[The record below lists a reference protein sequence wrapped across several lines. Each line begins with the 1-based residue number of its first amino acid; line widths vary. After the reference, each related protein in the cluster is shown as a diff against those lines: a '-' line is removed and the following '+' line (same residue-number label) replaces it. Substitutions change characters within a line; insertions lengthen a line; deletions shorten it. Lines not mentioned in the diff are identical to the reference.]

1 MINPRKLKKKVQ
13 AYEKFRDITKSIQL
27 VALSNIAELKD
38 NIASRFLAITPFLVF
53 FDVELYSEC
62 RYMNCLVIPINID
75 KNCCG
80 PHNSE
85 VFNSTNNLIEYLE
98 EKDNNVKIFTTGR
111 KGRMYFVNNYTGYVV
126 KNIEK
131 FNKDVGALSIFS
143 CSIIGEKLIKLESD
157 RYYIVFKRF
166 INIFRQ
172 EPSCYEIVSYNE
184 FLSLL
189 VDSSS
194 LNEAIFHRVV
204 LDNKDYSSYINDL
217 YLFGLSIL
225 LMDSFEENEYS
236 SLGARIVAMDSA
248 KKNAG
253 KIIDLLTLAYN
264 RARQEYITTELNE
277 IVSCANFV

>member
-1 MINPRKLKKKVQ
+1 MINPRKLKKKVS

-38 NIASRFLAITPFLVF
+38 TIASRFLSITPFLVF
-53 FDVELYSEC
+53 FDVELYAEC
-62 RYMNCLVIPINID
+62 KYMNCLVIPINID

-85 VFNSTNNLIEYLE
+85 IFKSTNNLIEYLE
-98 EKDNNVKIFTTGR
+98 EKDNTVKLFTTGK
-111 KGRMYFVNNYTGYVV
+111 KGRMYFINHYTGYLI

-131 FNKDVGALSIFS
+131 FNKDIGTLSIFS
-143 CSIIGEKLIKLESD
+143 CSILGEKIIKLEND
-157 RYYIVFKRF
+157 RNYIVFKRF
-166 INIFRQ
+166 INIFKQ

-184 FLSLL
+184 FLTLL
-189 VDSSS
+189 VESSS
-194 LNEAIFHRVV
+194 LVESIFHRVV
-204 LDNKDYSSYINDL
+204 LDNKDYSNYINDL
-217 YLFGLSIL
+217 YLFSLSIL

-253 KIIDLLTLAYN
+253 KLIDILTLAYN